1 MLTTALQ
8 EELAKPRTTVQLCIL
23 GIIAGLCSASLI
35 ILFRLGYESI
45 QLQYLSGVGDFA
57 SLEPV
62 YRFLLPI
69 VGALCIIIFAFI
81 TGFKHY
87 RMGIPFVIHRVKQ
100 HYGTIPV
107 RTTLNQFFGGMI
119 ALASGFS
126 VGREGPSVHLGAAG
140 SSFLGTW
147 LKLPYNAVRILAGCG
162 IAAGISAS
170 FNTPFAAVIFVMEVV
185 LREYRIHMF
194 IPVMLAAACGSIL
207 TQMVFGH
214 SHELDF
220 LTVIHMDG
228 WLLAYLVPFGMF
240 FGASAT
246 FFNEQL
252 MRIIKWFRPMSM
264 INRLLLA
271 GVITGAV
278 GLLAPDAMG
287 TGLSAVNLVVQS
299 PDNLNLLLLVLIAKV
314 FLTIVAIGLGIPGG
328 IIGPVVGIG
337 VLAGVIMLLPLQF
350 LAHEQQDLTASFALL
365 GMAAFMTSVLH
376 APLAALSFVMELSHN
391 PSVIMPA
398 MLVIVSSFVTAN
410 QLFGNRSIFIRQLD
424 YQKLS
429 YTTSSIRDT
438 LQKVGVMALIDK
450 EYKLFS
456 DDVSDKTILDFL
468 DTAPTHPV
476 VKKSHYE
483 IDVSFE
489 LVQYDISLNPHDHAP
504 LAFFTMQ
511 GVPSEATLAEVYEL
525 LQKAREGAVYIYR
538 NHSSKIIGV
547 ITWDSVRNYLY
558 KQDF

>member
-23 GIIAGLCSASLI
+23 GIIAGICSASLI

-57 SLEPV
+57 SLDPV

-69 VGALCIIIFAFI
+69 AGALFIIIFAFI

-100 HYGTIPV
+100 HYGTIPI

-147 LKLPYNAVRILAGCG
+147 LRLPYNAVRILAGCG

-207 TQMVFGH
+207 TQVVFGH

-228 WLLAYLVPFGMF
+228 WLLAYLIPFGMF

-299 PDNLNLLLLVLIAKV
+299 PDDLNLLLLVLIAKV
-314 FLTIVAIGLGIPGG
+314 FLTMVAIGLGIPGG

-337 VLAGVIMLLPLQF
+337 VLAGVIMLLPLQ
-350 LAHEQQDLTASFALL
+350 LVAHGQQDLTASFALL

-376 APLAALSFVMELSHN
+376 APLAALSFVMELSHD

-456 DDVSDKTILDFL
+456 DDVSNRAILDFL

-476 VKKSHYE
+476 VKKSQYE

-489 LVQYDISLNPHDHAP
+489 LVQYDISLNPHDDAP

-538 NHSSKIIGV
+538 NHSSNIIGV